1 MAKRTV
7 GRKPDAELAPRATTE
22 RSGGRP
28 DLHWRPRSR
37 HRSRTAAAG
46 LGRPNPTAAR
56 RAYQAIRGGGR
67 VHLSCLFPPS
77 KLRAS
82 VSVARTS
89 RRSSSA
95 RAQTTRELSS
105 RQQFPSSALDG
116 CVAARRVRGSPGA
129 NRVDQRAIS
138 CPPDPARPPYDPC
151 WHFRGHRHRRS
162 NGATGRLGTSRW
174 AQGYWAVSIGCPV
187 RFSGRRP
194 SSDRQNASQRRRG
207 RVRQSGM
214 PDPWQA
220 SKPPRRL
227 FSETSPTPR
236 KSRGSWGRRT
246 TGDSLDVAE
255 VG

>member
-1 MAKRTV
+1 MIAGCERPTV
-7 GRKPDAELAPRATTE
+7 SSAQADVDCELLSP
-22 RSGGRP
+22 SG
-28 DLHWRPRSR
+28 SR
-37 HRSRTAAAG
+37 VG

-116 CVAARRVRGSPGA
+116 CVAARRGGCGVRPVLTGWISGRS
-129 NRVDQRAIS
+129 RV
-138 CPPDPARPPYDPC
+138 PLDPARPPYDPC

-187 RFSGRRP
+187 RFVGRRP

-246 TGDSLDVAE
+246 TGDSLDVAQ
-255 VG
+255 VR